1 MPVDNCLICVKTH
14 YDQPKSDREL
24 KGRANLPLFF
34 KFRPNRTHIPH
45 YLPWF
50 RDWICQ
56 ITVILTEGKRIKST
70 VDLLLNPE
78 RELSLAAFYINRLDE
93 SKLSVSPL
101 FSEIT
106 YTREKGG
113 IFTKIIL

>member
-1 MPVDNCLICVKTH
+1 MLI
-14 YDQPKSDREL
+14 
-24 KGRANLPLFF
+24 F
-34 KFRPNRTHIPH
+34 
-45 YLPWF
+45 
-50 RDWICQ
+50 
-56 ITVILTEGKRIKST
+56 
-70 VDLLLNPE
+70 DLLLNSE

>member
-1 MPVDNCLICVKTH
+1 MFDLSNARFAFLDIETTGL
-14 YDQPKSDREL
+14 S
-24 KGRANLPLFF
+24 
-34 KFRPNRTHIPH
+34 
-45 YLPWF
+45 PWF
-50 RDWICQ
+50 GDRVCQ
-56 ITVILTEGKRIKST
+56 IAIVLTEGKRIKST